1 MDGCFVCFV
10 VVSTFALGVT
20 CWAFGSTSFLFLG
33 NWFLFG
39 WLFALL
45 LELAFFG
52 WLCASSIWG
61 RFTTKFIIWEVIADE
76 HGIDP
81 TGTLDT
87 LIYEL
92 PCDRDSSKRTS
103 AISRFKI
110 MMHSFARYFP
120 LKQVWVLLERQF
132 SAALSI

>member
-1 MDGCFVCFV
+1 MPEGQC
-10 VVSTFALGVT
+10 
-20 CWAFGSTSFLFLG
+20 G
-33 NWFLFG
+33 NQIG
-39 WLFALL
+39 A
-45 LELAFFG
+45 
-52 WLCASSIWG
+52 
-61 RFTTKFIIWEVIADE
+61 KFWEVIADE

-92 PCDRDSSKRTS
+92 PCDRDSSKRKS

-110 MMHSFARYFP
+110 MMHSFAWYFP

-132 SAALSI
+132 AAALSI